1 MLLTRKTHPC
11 IDFIKKSFGD
21 SFNSRIDTRLMDSQ
35 IVERLPDSLLGT
47 AGNDD
52 FFKGHYLFASSV
64 LIKGNVIHMNSE
76 ASSLIDDS
84 GGKVLWKMD
93 EGILP

>member
-1 MLLTRKTHPC
+1 
-11 IDFIKKSFGD
+11 
-21 SFNSRIDTRLMDSQ
+21 MDSQ

-52 FFKGHYLFASSV
+52 FLKFHDVFAPGV
-64 LIKGNVIHMNSE
+64 LIKGNVIHMNRE

>member
-1 MLLTRKTHPC
+1 MLLTRKTHPR
-11 IDFIKKSFGD
+11 IDLIKKSFGD
-21 SFNSRIDTRLMDSQ
+21 SFNSRIDKRLMDSQ
-35 IVERLPDSLLGT
+35 IVERVPDSPLGT

-64 LIKGNVIHMNSE
+64 LIEGNLIHMNSE

-84 GGKVLWKMD
+84 RGKVLWKMN
-93 EGILP
+93 ERCSP

>member
-1 MLLTRKTHPC
+1 MLIAQKTHPR
-11 IDFIKKSFGD
+11 IDLIKKSLRY
-21 SFNSRIDTRLMDSQ
+21 SFNSRIDKRLMDSQ
-35 IVERLPDSLLGT
+35 IVERLPDSPLGA

-52 FFKGHYLFASSV
+52 FFKGHYLFASSI

-84 GGKVLWKMD
+84 GRKVLWKMD